1 MSCVECRTAL
11 SAELDGEAADAV
23 PEDVRRHLRD
33 CPACVDWLAAAH
45 RLQRLVRA
53 ARLAADRGE

>member
-23 PEDVRRHLRD
+23 PEEVRRHLRD
-33 CPACVDWLAAAH
+33 CAACGSWLAAAH
-45 RLQRLVRA
+45 RLQRLLRS